1 MDEKTRTAAGIAAG
15 LQGLK
20 YDDKR
25 LAEIAAEV
33 EVLNDAVRKAAE
45 PRLTFD
51 DDPAAFAS
59 LMEREA
65 ANDQRRSRALA
76 I

>member
-1 MDEKTRTAAGIAAG
+1 MDDRTRTAAGIASD
-15 LQGLK
+15 LQGLG

-33 EVLNDAVRKAAE
+33 AVLNDAVRKAAAA
-45 PRLTFD
+45 RLTFD

-59 LMEREA
+59 LLAQEA
-65 ANDQRRSRALA
+65 K
-76 I
+76 

>member
-15 LQGLK
+15 LQGLE

-33 EVLNDAVRKAAE
+33 EVLNDAVRKAADA
-45 PRLTFD
+45 RLTFD

-59 LMEREA
+59 LMAKEA
-65 ANDQRRSRALA
+65 RR
-76 I
+76 

>member
-15 LQGLK
+15 LQGLT

-33 EVLNDAVRKAAE
+33 EVLNEAVRKAADA
-45 PRLTFD
+45 RLTFD

-59 LMEREA
+59 LMAKEA
-65 ANDQRRSRALA
+65 RS
-76 I
+76 

>member
-1 MDEKTRTAAGIAAG
+1 MDDKTKTAAGIAAG

-20 YDDKR
+20 YDAKR

-33 EVLNDAVRKAAE
+33 EVLNDAVRKAADA
-45 PRLTFD
+45 RLTFD

-59 LMEREA
+59 IMAKEA
-65 ANDQRRSRALA
+65 RS
-76 I
+76 

>member
-1 MDEKTRTAAGIAAG
+1 MDERTKTAAGIAAG

-20 YDDKR
+20 YDAMR

-33 EVLNDAVRKAAE
+33 EVLNDAVRKAADA
-45 PRLTFD
+45 RLTFD

-59 LMEREA
+59 IMAKEA
-65 ANDQRRSRALA
+65 RS
-76 I
+76 

>member
-1 MDEKTRTAAGIAAG
+1 MDEKTKTAAGIAAG

-33 EVLNDAVRKAAE
+33 EVLNDAVRKAADA
-45 PRLTFD
+45 RLTFD

-59 LMEREA
+59 IMAKEA
-65 ANDQRRSRALA
+65 RS
-76 I
+76 

>member
-1 MDEKTRTAAGIAAG
+1 MDGKTKTAAGIAEG

-45 PRLTFD
+45 ARLTFD

-59 LMEREA
+59 IMAKEA
-65 ANDQRRSRALA
+65 RS
-76 I
+76 

>member
-1 MDEKTRTAAGIAAG
+1 MDDRTRLAAGIAKE
-15 LQGLK
+15 LQGLS

-33 EVLNDAVRKAAE
+33 EVLNDAVRKAANQ
-45 PRLTFD
+45 RLTFD

-59 LMEREA
+59 VLAKEA
-65 ANDQRRSRALA
+65 K
-76 I
+76 

>member
-15 LQGLK
+15 LQGMT

-33 EVLNDAVRKAAE
+33 EVLNDAVRKASAV
-45 PRLTFD
+45 LTFD
-51 DDPAAFAS
+51 DEPAAFAS

-65 ANDQRRSRALA
+65 RK
-76 I
+76 

>member
-15 LQGLK
+15 LQGIR

-33 EVLNDAVRKAAE
+33 EVLNDAVRKAAAAH
-45 PRLTFD
+45 LTFD
-51 DDPAAFAS
+51 DEPAAFAS
-59 LMEREA
+59 LMAKEA
-65 ANDQRRSRALA
+65 RK
-76 I
+76 

>member
-1 MDEKTRTAAGIAAG
+1 MDDKTRLAAGIAKQ
-15 LQGLK
+15 LQGLS

-33 EVLNDAVRKAAE
+33 EMLNEAVRKAAAA
-45 PRLTFD
+45 RLTFD

-59 LMEREA
+59 VLAQEA
-65 ANDQRRSRALA
+65 K
-76 I
+76 

>member
-1 MDEKTRTAAGIAAG
+1 MDERTRIAAGIAKQ
-15 LQGLK
+15 LQGLT

-33 EVLNDAVRKAAE
+33 EVLNEAVRKAANQ
-45 PRLTFD
+45 RLTFD

-59 LMEREA
+59 VLAKEA
-65 ANDQRRSRALA
+65 K
-76 I
+76 